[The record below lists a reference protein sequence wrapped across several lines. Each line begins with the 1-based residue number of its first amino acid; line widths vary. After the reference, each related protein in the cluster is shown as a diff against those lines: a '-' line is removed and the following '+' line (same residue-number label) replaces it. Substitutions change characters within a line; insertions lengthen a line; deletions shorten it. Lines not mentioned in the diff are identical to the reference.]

1 MVARGTVLRCT
12 FLIDERTDP
21 VAEHCN
27 LYDRATYY
35 DVIFNRDVT
44 REVQFVKDAYARYA
58 AKSIGPVLDMAC
70 GPGYHAKGF
79 ARQGHKS
86 YGLDLRAEMLKFA
99 DDGAKK
105 EKLNVHW
112 IEADMRKFHL
122 PEKVDATFCMFDGLD
137 CLLSN
142 DDLIAHFSAVA
153 NNLTPNGIYIVDLSH
168 PKEVSFSHYKK
179 FHYSGERDGAKV
191 DIYWATNN
199 PQYDLATGIAHVA
212 LEMHVDDN
220 GKKIVVKDEA
230 DERLLFPQE
239 ISLLAESS
247 GKLKVVGWYG
257 DFDINQ
263 PLDHS
268 EASQRMIAVLQRV
281 G

>member
-1 MVARGTVLRCT
+1 MVGRGIASQLT
-12 FLIDERTDP
+12 FHFDERIKP

-35 DVIFNRDVT
+35 DVIFNRDVS
-44 REVQFVKDAYARYA
+44 REVQFVKDVYKAYAGKQLGA
-58 AKSIGPVLDMAC
+58 VLDMAC

-79 ARQGHKS
+79 ARQGHKA

-112 IEADMRKFHL
+112 IEADMRKFTM

-142 DDLIAHFSAVA
+142 KDLIAHFAAVA
-153 NNLTPNGIYIVDLSH
+153 DNLTPDGLYIVDLSH
-168 PKEVSFSHYKK
+168 PAEVSFSHYKK
-179 FHYSGERDGAKV
+179 FHYSGERDGVKV

-230 DERLLFPQE
+230 NERLLFPQE
-239 ISLLAESS
+239 INLLAEAS
-247 GKLKVVGWYG
+247 GKLKIVGWFG
-257 DFDINQ
+257 DFDIKQ

-268 EASQRMIAVLQRV
+268 EKSQRMIAVLQRI